1 MQEQQLRGILYQ
13 LQDQNKELLQMVMD
27 LQIANYKLQE
37 QLNQDFYKVYTEIHE
52 PKNLDEVEAKELLKS
67 KKFMMGELDHI
78 NAQNTEKAIAKFNEN
93 LMAMEENLENI
104 IN

>member
-13 LQDQNKELLQMVMD
+13 LQEQNKELLQMVMD
-27 LQIANYKLQE
+27 LQIANHKLQE
-37 QLNQDFYKVYTEIHE
+37 QLNQDFYKVYTEIYEKHH
-52 PKNLDEVEAKELLKS
+52 DEVEAKELLNS

-78 NAQNTEKAIAKFNEN
+78 NSQNTEKAIAKFNEN

>member
-13 LQDQNKELLQMVMD
+13 LQEQNKELLQMVMD
-27 LQIANYKLQE
+27 LQVSNHKLQA
-37 QLNQDFYKVYTEIHE
+37 QLNQDFYKVYTEMYEKHY
-52 PKNLDEVEAKELLKS
+52 DEVEAKELLKS
-67 KKFMMGELDHI
+67 KKFMMDELDHI
-78 NAQNTEKAIAKFNEN
+78 NGQNTEKAIAKFNEN

>member
-13 LQDQNKELLQMVMD
+13 LQEQNKELLQMVMD
-27 LQIANYKLQE
+27 LQIANNKLQE
-37 QLNQDFYKVYTEIHE
+37 QLNQDFYKVYTEVYEKHY
-52 PKNLDEVEAKELLKS
+52 DEEEAKELLKS

-78 NAQNTEKAIAKFNEN
+78 NEQNTEKAIAKFNEN

>member
-13 LQDQNKELLQMVMD
+13 LQEQNKELLQMVMD
-27 LQIANYKLQE
+27 LQVANHNLQE
-37 QLNQDFYKVYTEIHE
+37 QLNQDFYKVYTEMYEKHY
-52 PKNLDEVEAKELLKS
+52 DEVEAKELLKS

-78 NAQNTEKAIAKFNEN
+78 NQQNTEKAIAKFNEN